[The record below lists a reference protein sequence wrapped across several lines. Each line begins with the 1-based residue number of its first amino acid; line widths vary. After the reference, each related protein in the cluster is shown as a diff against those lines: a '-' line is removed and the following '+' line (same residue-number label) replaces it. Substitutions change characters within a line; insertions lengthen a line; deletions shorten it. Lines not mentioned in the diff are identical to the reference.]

1 VVLGVW
7 LCIHLWSG
15 DLGPLRVHRHG
26 QQQQTQPAREL
37 CYVFTGLALA
47 GSLFPFGFPS
57 LFKHSD
63 LHEAPL
69 GVLRGCARVVGD
81 KDTFY
86 PKEVRCDDAGNI
98 QWIISIGGT
107 VANEISAGQNGK
119 TADAAANTNNDKP
132 TPQQVIGGL
141 VVPLYLVVLALF
153 GGAISMTRRVPEYQR
168 RAMDAHDPLTNDE
181 AREYLVFQIMQLF
194 TAPLLAVTAYY
205 ILNPSTS
212 QQTVVLGFASGF
224 ASEPILV
231 MIRALVDK
239 LKPAQEAPG
248 PISVNLAPSPAT
260 VPVGGTMQFTAAVP
274 GSANRQ
280 VTWLIDPPDGTA
292 GTISQ
297 SGYYIA
303 PNELPT
309 KAVTI
314 TARSVAD
321 PAKSDSAGVKVE
333 PVVRVLPATVTLRAE
348 ENRQFTA
355 QVLGLPSPD
364 VDWSLDPNEG
374 TVIDGLYT
382 APKTVVPERKTV
394 TLTARSRADATRTGK
409 ASILLQ

>member
-1 VVLGVW
+1 
-7 LCIHLWSG
+7 
-15 DLGPLRVHRHG
+15 
-26 QQQQTQPAREL
+26 
-37 CYVFTGLALA
+37 
-47 GSLFPFGFPS
+47 
-57 LFKHSD
+57 
-63 LHEAPL
+63 
-69 GVLRGCARVVGD
+69 
-81 KDTFY
+81 
-86 PKEVRCDDAGNI
+86 
-98 QWIISIGGT
+98 
-107 VANEISAGQNGK
+107 
-119 TADAAANTNNDKP
+119 
-132 TPQQVIGGL
+132 
-141 VVPLYLVVLALF
+141 
-153 GGAISMTRRVPEYQR
+153 MTRRVPEYQR

-205 ILNPSTS
+205 VFNPSTS

-248 PISVNLAPSPAT
+248 PISVTLTPSPAT
-260 VPVGGTMQFTAAVP
+260 VPAGGTMQFMAAVS

-314 TARSVAD
+314 TGAASPTRQNPPAPASRSNPWSGCCR
-321 PAKSDSAGVKVE
+321 PA
-333 PVVRVLPATVTLRAE
+333 
-348 ENRQFTA
+348 
-355 QVLGLPSPD
+355 
-364 VDWSLDPNEG
+364 
-374 TVIDGLYT
+374 
-382 APKTVVPERKTV
+382 
-394 TLTARSRADATRTGK
+394 
-409 ASILLQ
+409 